1 MKVPMDGLLM
11 PNWLP
16 LAGRWQPQTWMRR
29 PPGPMPSS
37 PLSLPKNDETRWLA
51 WTLRRCVYSSKSL
64 SSVRLR
70 KMSLIDE
77 MYRSVRSAWWT
88 WREVS
93 GLTPRGRRELG
104 LRWQIYL
111 WLLFLC
117 MLHFVSEANCLL
129 IVWQEGANINKSLTT
144 LGKVISALAEMVG
157 SLIFLRMSGNDF
169 ASFCLSKCC
178 PLLPSTAEQQEE
190 EKWLHPLPRLCSH
203 VAAKRKPGWETHR
216 DYRKNITILE
226 RQSEVALINDLTEVL
241 ATNTK
246 LSRCS
251 NDSCKKTPHC

>member
-1 MKVPMDGLLM
+1 MTVPMDALLM
-11 PNWLP
+11 ANWLP

-37 PLSLPKNDETRWLA
+37 PLSSPKNDETRWPA

-64 SSVRLR
+64 SSVTVH

-77 MYRSVRSAWWT
+77 MCRSVRSAWWT

-111 WLLFLC
+111 WSLTLLFLC
-117 MLHFVSEANCLL
+117 TLHFVSQANCLL

-157 SLIFLRMSGNDF
+157 SLIFKGCQEMSLPHSVSEN
-169 ASFCLSKCC
+169 AAPCC
-178 PLLPSTAEQQEE
+178 HLQQNN
-190 EKWLHPLPRLCSH
+190 K
-203 VAAKRKPGWETHR
+203 KRKSDFIPYR
-216 DYRKNITILE
+216 DSVLTWLLKENLGERRIVTTAKKIPILE
-226 RQSEVALINDLTEVL
+226 RQSEVALINDLTEVVGHKHW
-241 ATNTK
+241 TK
-246 LSRCS
+246 SVL
-251 NDSCKKTPHC
+251 KWQL